1 MCEKCHDTGYLNGIE
16 NQVTGEVLKVDTFL
30 TIDPVTQ
37 QPVEYSRTIDL
48 GTGEVVE
55 YKSRLSPGELAR
67 LFKYPTWV
75 QIVQPCSCVVNNKAN
90 QRLEALKSTI
100 PDDVK
105 HFTTI
110 DAFKHLE
117 GAQSAVSAAAAIIE
131 GYEVNINGAERPGV
145 IFHGGTGTGKSSLAY
160 VIYSHFLRM
169 GVSVAWLD
177 YRDLVNSIREMY
189 GDEYRGQPLAGLCKP
204 YAAATVLIV
213 DEIGVET
220 REKVM
225 FEDMLEAMRL
235 IFHPRYNQRMVTIG
249 TTNLRPA
256 LLKHQLG
263 DLVYSRMA
271 GNCHFVEMVGVDLRA
286 KV

>member
-1 MCEKCHDTGYLNGIE
+1 MCEKCHDTGYLNGVE
-16 NQVTGEVLKVDTFL
+16 NQVTGKVLKVDTFL
-30 TIDPVTQ
+30 TFDPVTKQ
-37 QPVEYSRTIDL
+37 QVEYSRTIDL
-48 GTGEVVE
+48 GTGEVIE
-55 YKSRLSPGELAR
+55 YPKRLTPGEVAR
-67 LFKYPTWV
+67 IFKYPTWV
-75 QIVQPCSCVVNNKAN
+75 QIVQQCSCARNAKVD

-105 HFTTI
+105 QFDSV
-110 DAFKHLE
+110 DAFKHLGHE
-117 GAQSAVSAAAAIIE
+117 NAVSAAAAIIE

-160 VIYSHFLRM
+160 VVYSHFLRM

-177 YRDLVNSIREMY
+177 YRDLVNAIREMY

-204 YAAATVLIV
+204 YAAVTVLVV

-256 LLKHQLG
+256 QLKHQLG

-286 KV
+286 KA